1 VKRVWSAFNVV
12 ASGVGAARLVALYF
26 RYRPPLLE
34 GDNRLKNHK
43 LYEAMKLAAE
53 GLDIRWEGLRRRT
66 EGGPVAADLT
76 ISEGGAAVKYNVY
89 LRRDEIELQFQSS
102 DRGRVELAARLLRL
116 AGVGAVVE
124 KVGDR
129 DVWYVVAT
137 TDMLAAGHEELR
149 KALAEIVRRAVESG
163 WVDEKKAESWL
174 EKLEKGRVLREG
186 WPKYNIQLTNSGA
199 LVVRYQ
205 STSLGAIEREAQWL
219 EKMGLKEGVHFT
231 VKMPEGGH
239 NGYVYIRREGLKH
252 AARLSVRG
260 EGEQRELAADFV
272 EYILQRAKEEG
283 DDVYE
288 KAKEIVKGGKERGSL
303 KLKGFEMEVE
313 VNGKKYKVKVIGGE
327 AVEEDRDGRKL
338 LRIRITAEVGGVRRN
353 YEITYGRYGKDNAAV
368 GRAYASAKA
377 PGGREADAERFTA
390 VIKAI
395 TGKEPKVYQRS
406 DGKIE
411 IVCGGEHLDGFAR
424 YAELADAIEKWLE
437 ETSRR

>member
-1 VKRVWSAFNVV
+1 
-12 ASGVGAARLVALYF
+12 
-26 RYRPPLLE
+26 
-34 GDNRLKNHK
+34 
-43 LYEAMKLAAE
+43 
-53 GLDIRWEGLRRRT
+53 
-66 EGGPVAADLT
+66 
-76 ISEGGAAVKYNVY
+76 
-89 LRRDEIELQFQSS
+89 
-102 DRGRVELAARLLRL
+102 
-116 AGVGAVVE
+116 
-124 KVGDR
+124 
-129 DVWYVVAT
+129 
-137 TDMLAAGHEELR
+137 
-149 KALAEIVRRAVESG
+149 
-163 WVDEKKAESWL
+163 
-174 EKLEKGRVLREG
+174 
-186 WPKYNIQLTNSGA
+186 
-199 LVVRYQ
+199 
-205 STSLGAIEREAQWL
+205 
-219 EKMGLKEGVHFT
+219 MGLKEGVHFT
-231 VKMPEGGH
+231 VKMPEEGR
-239 NGYVYIRREGLKH
+239 NGYVYIRREGLAY

-303 KLKGFEMEVE
+303 KLKGEMEVE
-313 VNGKKYKVKVIGGE
+313 VNGKKYKVKVRGGE
-327 AVEEDRDGRKL
+327 AVEEDRGGRKL

-424 YAELADAIEKWLE
+424 YARTRRRHREVAGGDKPPVGRGLITAEKVGMDEGFLNALE
-437 ETSRR
+437 IRSVSLGRSFHRSLHLTSTTIRSPRPSSPPSPAPPSPTAWVGSC